1 MKKYIGVKKIEAEPM
16 TRGEYAKLSG
26 RNSILTEKGESES
39 DNGYHVRYSD
49 GYESWSPKSAF
60 EEAYS
65 EVGVN
70 PLHDTAL
77 PMISESYKERFIAEY
92 VQLVVRYKKLSG
104 MLLKWALDKLDFEP
118 TCPKGIYNFQIKAM
132 GDYIACLEIRAV
144 IEGIELPKNIEV

>member
-16 TRGEYAKLSG
+16 TRGDYNKY
-26 RNSILTEKGESES
+26 KGWTIPADENPADE
-39 DNGYHVRYSD
+39 GYLVRYSD
-49 GYESWSPKSAF
+49 SYESWSPKKQF
-60 EEAYS
+60 EEAYR

-92 VQLVVRYKKLSG
+92 VQLVVRYKKLSA

>member
-1 MKKYIGVKKIEAEPM
+1 MQKYIGVKKVEAEPM
-16 TRGEYAKLSG
+16 TRGDY
-26 RNSILTEKGESES
+26 NSFKGWTIP
-39 DNGYHVRYSD
+39 DNENPDDEGYLVKYSD
-49 GYESWSPKSAF
+49 DYISWSPKKQF
-60 EEAYS
+60 EEAYR

-92 VQLVVRYKKLSG
+92 VQLVVRYKKLSA
-104 MLLKWALDKLDFEP
+104 MLLKWSLDKLDFEP

>member
-16 TRGEYAKLSG
+16 TRGDYNKY
-26 RNSILTEKGESES
+26 KGWTIPADENPADE
-39 DNGYHVRYSD
+39 GYLVRYSD
-49 GYESWSPKSAF
+49 SYESWSPKKQF

-92 VQLVVRYKKLSG
+92 VQLVVRYKKLSA